1 MNKRY
6 LITLK
11 KSVFSVIFALIIS
24 SLFTS
29 CSKNDPVQM
38 SKAEILSSTRWRS
51 TVVRDSIGVDVTV
64 ANQGFMGLA
73 TYNKNGTYEF
83 FNLDGTPRGDSG
95 YWALT
100 LDEGKRIINSITRN
114 YTRVVDIVELNK
126 NIFTYRVV
134 SNGKTVTV
142 EHVPIQ

>member
-1 MNKRY
+1 MKRSAFY
-6 LITLK
+6 LLLI
-11 KSVFSVIFALIIS
+11 VIIS
-24 SLFTS
+24 SMITS
-29 CSKNDPVQM
+29 CSKDDIVQM
-38 SKAEILSSTRWRS
+38 SKAEILSSTRWKS
-51 TVVRDSIGVDVTV
+51 TVVRDSVGIDVTA

-83 FNLDGTPRGDSG
+83 FNLDGTPRGDNG

-100 LDEGKRIINSITRN
+100 VDESKRIINSLTRN
-114 YTRVVDIVELNK
+114 YTRIVDIVELNR

-134 SNGKTVTV
+134 SNGKTITV

>member
-1 MNKRY
+1 MSKSYLTTIKRPAFCV
-6 LITLK
+6 L
-11 KSVFSVIFALIIS
+11 FAVIIS
-24 SLFTS
+24 SLITS
-29 CSKNDPVQM
+29 CSKDDTVQM
-38 SKAEILSSTRWRS
+38 SKAEILSSTRWKS
-51 TVVRDSIGVDVTV
+51 TVVRDSVGVDVTA

-100 LDEGKRIINSITRN
+100 VDEGKRIINSLTRN
-114 YTRVVDIVELNK
+114 YTRIVDIVELNG

-142 EHVPIQ
+142 EHVPSQ